1 MNIDAE
7 HAVLTSHCRGTSQQ
21 RNVNVVTVYDIQ
33 NKFIGTNE
41 YYYYV
46 HVAAIVLCF
55 KQVACIFF
63 GFFDQSLVWSLV
75 LLIGAI
81 AYAGF

>member
-41 YYYYV
+41 YYY
-46 HVAAIVLCF
+46 
-55 KQVACIFF
+55 
-63 GFFDQSLVWSLV
+63 
-75 LLIGAI
+75 
-81 AYAGF
+81 